1 MGKKKD
7 KGKIKIAGQTFNIG
21 NKLGSGEIKKIAA
34 ATNRSVAQ
42 VANKASN
49 QNVKTS
55 SAAQN
60 VVRQFSAPS
69 PSPVPQPTPSPS
81 SGGGEGFGDFG
92 GSVFDYGAIPENF
105 INEPIYNAAQNA
117 ANLQMQRQIEEL
129 RDAGQTERQKLIN
142 ENNLAVTGAEIKGKL
157 DLQGIINSGY
167 KNIANI
173 ERGSNM
179 FSSIMSAF
187 NF

>member
-7 KGKIKIAGQTFNIG
+7 NKKIKIAGQTFNVRG
-21 NKLGSGEIKKIAA
+21 KLGAGEIREIAA
-34 ATNRSVAQ
+34 ATGKSVSQIANR
-42 VANKASN
+42 ASN

-55 SAAQN
+55 SAAKN
-60 VVRQFSAPS
+60 VVQKFSAPP

-81 SGGGEGFGDFG
+81 SGGGGDFG

-117 ANLQMQRQIEEL
+117 ANMQMQKQIEEL

-142 ENNLAVTGAEIKGKL
+142 ENNLAITGAEVKGKL

-179 FSSIMSAF
+179 FSSIMGAF